1 MRIRFYLIDS
11 FASEPYSGNP
21 AAVVLL
27 EHKASDEWMRAVAA
41 ELNQPATAFVAPDD
55 AGAYDLRWL
64 TATREL
70 ELCGHGTLAAAHAL
84 REASAVTGS
93 VSFRTRA
100 GVLRAMMADDGIT
113 LDFPALPSQPCEP
126 PPALT
131 KLLGDANPLV
141 VRRTELDYLIELVSE
156 TDLRAATPDL
166 DALAALPVR
175 GLILSAAADAG
186 TEADF
191 VSRFFAPA
199 SGIAEDAVTGSAH
212 CALAPYWFR
221 WFGREEL
228 VGFQASDRGGYIR
241 VARRGEDRVALT
253 GKAITICEGTLTR
266 PAAGRTTSLPG

>member
-1 MRIRFYLIDS
+1 MRARFYLIDS
-11 FASEPYSGNP
+11 FASAPYTGNP
-21 AAVVLL
+21 AAVVVLD
-27 EHKASDEWMRAVAA
+27 HKAPDEWMRAVAA
-41 ELNQPATAFVAPDD
+41 ELDQSATAFVTPDG
-55 AGAYDLRWL
+55 AGSYDLRWL

-84 REASAVTGS
+84 REASAVSGA

-131 KLLGDANPLV
+131 KVLGDATPLV
-141 VRRTELDYLIELVSE
+141 VRRTELDYLIELISE
-156 TDLRAATPDL
+156 ADLRAATPDL

-175 GLILSAAADAG
+175 GLIISAAADAG
-186 TEADF
+186 TDADF

-199 SGIAEDAVTGSAH
+199 SGIPEDAVTGSAH

-221 WFGREEL
+221 WFGRDEL
-228 VGFQASDRGGYIR
+228 VGYQASERGGYVR
-241 VARRGEDRVALT
+241 VARRGDDRIALT

-266 PAAGRTTSLPG
+266 TATRTT